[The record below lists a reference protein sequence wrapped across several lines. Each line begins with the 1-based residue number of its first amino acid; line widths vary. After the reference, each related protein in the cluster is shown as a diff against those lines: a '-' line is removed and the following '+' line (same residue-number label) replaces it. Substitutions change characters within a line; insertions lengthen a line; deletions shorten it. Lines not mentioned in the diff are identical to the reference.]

1 MLEKFKEG
9 NTAIVGCSTDDE
21 ELNEF
26 LDTYGNRVVITEVE
40 IEDGEPTGNFWGVN
54 LTHKVYCP
62 YHLELRDVTNID
74 ETNYNVDELL
84 AFPFKEIK
92 DVKDVAK
99 DDTIV
104 IKTVA
109 EYEEDG
115 DEVTEL
121 VEKFAGQKLTVL
133 SVSNEI
139 NEFGERC
146 ITAQSKEGDIVTFT
160 EHEIATVLGVV

>member
-1 MLEKFKEG
+1 M
-9 NTAIVGCSTDDE
+9 
-21 ELNEF
+21 
-26 LDTYGNRVVITEVE
+26 
-40 IEDGEPTGNFWGVN
+40 
-54 LTHKVYCP
+54 
-62 YHLELRDVTNID
+62 
-74 ETNYNVDELL
+74 
-84 AFPFKEIK
+84 
-92 DVKDVAK
+92 AK
-99 DDTIV
+99 DDTII

-133 SVSNEI
+133 SVSDEV
-139 NEFGERC
+139 NEFNEHY